1 MKAMFG
7 ACKKL
12 KFLDLSNFNTLN
24 VTNMQWMFNTCN
36 ELKEIKGL
44 TNFNTAKVHSMKG
57 MFEECDTLEKLDLSS
72 FDTHNVIDYKVFF
85 LIVMN

>member
-1 MKAMFG
+1 
-7 ACKKL
+7 
-12 KFLDLSNFNTLN
+12 
-24 VTNMQWMFNTCN
+24 MQWMFNTCN